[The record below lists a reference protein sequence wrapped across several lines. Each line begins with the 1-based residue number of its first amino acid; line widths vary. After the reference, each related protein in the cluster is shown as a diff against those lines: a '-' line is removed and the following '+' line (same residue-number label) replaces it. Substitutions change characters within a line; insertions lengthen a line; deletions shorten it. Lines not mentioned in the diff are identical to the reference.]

1 METKEIIY
9 SDKTKSKV
17 AIYGT
22 GNNNITLILLPA
34 MGVRATFYNKFA
46 NNLSSLGFNV
56 ITADWRGQG
65 YSSVRASRTTNF
77 GYKEYIKDI
86 KELFDYTN
94 IWFPD
99 TKKIIVGHSLG
110 GQIGSLIASRYSNLL
125 SGLILITSCNVY
137 YKGWK
142 NWSANKVYIAAK
154 IFYPIS
160 KIIGFFPGNIIG
172 FGGKEARYVMKD
184 WSNNGLNGTYKIAN
198 SNFDYEIAL
207 KKLRLPVLSISIE
220 NDFLA
225 SKISVENLYNK
236 FNSESNI
243 KHIHLAVNNKNM
255 QPLNHFN
262 WTKEPDYF
270 SEIIKK
276 WIIKNIKK

>member
-22 GNNNITLILLPA
+22 GKNNITLILIPA

-46 NNLSSLGFNV
+46 NNLSSRGFNV

-65 YSSVRASRTTNF
+65 YSSVRASRTMNF

-86 KELFDYTN
+86 KELIDYAN

-110 GQIGSLIASRYSNLL
+110 GQIGSLLASRYSNLL
-125 SGLILITSCNVY
+125 GGLILITSCNVH

-142 NWSANKVYIAAK
+142 SWAAKKIYIAAK

-172 FGGKEARYVMKD
+172 FGGKEARSVMKD
-184 WSNNGLNGTYKIAN
+184 WSNNGLSGTYNIVN

-207 KKLRLPVLSISIE
+207 KTLCLPGLSISIE

-225 SKISVENLYNK
+225 SKKSVENLYKK

-243 KHIHLAVNNKNM
+243 KHIHLAANDKNIL
-255 QPLNHFN
+255 PLNHFS

-276 WIIKNIKK
+276 WILKNTKE